1 MKKFK
6 FSKLKPGLILFAI
19 SVVTTIILTLFKYKK
34 GRFIISLSDSFF
46 IMGTLYIVVAIVF
59 EVLGWSS
66 RKKHLRN
73 SVNEKKIEEVK
84 HSHKDAALIS
94 QMNEEEN
101 AQRKKEIYNLLWRM
115 FVIVGFS
122 DLGLSILIALI
133 DK

>member
-6 FSKLKPGLILFAI
+6 FNKLKPGLILFAI
-19 SVVTTIILTLFKYKK
+19 SVVITIILTLFKYKK
-34 GRFIISLSDSFF
+34 GGFIISLSDNFF

-73 SVNEKKIEEVK
+73 PVNEEKIEELK
-84 HSHKDAALIS
+84 HSHKDAVLIS
-94 QMNEEEN
+94 QMNEDEK
-101 AQRKKEIYNLLWRM
+101 AQKKKEVYNLLWKM

-133 DK
+133 IK